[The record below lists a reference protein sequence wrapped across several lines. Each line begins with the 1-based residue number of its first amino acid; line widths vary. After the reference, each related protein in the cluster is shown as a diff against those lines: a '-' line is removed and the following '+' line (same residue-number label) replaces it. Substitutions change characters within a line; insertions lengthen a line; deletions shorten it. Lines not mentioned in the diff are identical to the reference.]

1 MKQQS
6 YALLFFITLVVL
18 GSAIFIKP
26 QKKISEREQRS
37 LNQLPAVTLQALS
50 EGTLQEKAEKALADQ
65 FVLRDGFIKL
75 RPFACFDDG

>member
-1 MKQQS
+1 MKKPS

-37 LNQLPAVTLQALS
+37 LNQLPAVTV
-50 EGTLQEKAEKALADQ
+50 K
-65 FVLRDGFIKL
+65 
-75 RPFACFDDG
+75 